1 MLSRPQAPFV
11 APEQVHATRRQ
22 SAALA
27 FLPAALA
34 FLPGVCTIAA
44 DVAVPGAGV
53 APALSLAHS
62 AKPVTPRDRLLRLA
76 EVEGITGLRKSCL
89 YRLIQGGK
97 FPASVRL
104 TARSVAWSESAVH
117 AWVQARIQEGVSK

>member
-1 MLSRPQAPFV
+1 MHPRPCAPF
-11 APEQVHATRRQ
+11 
-22 SAALA
+22 AALD
-27 FLPAALA
+27 LDRSPHHIPAPWA
-34 FLPGVCTIAA
+34 FLPGVCAISA
-44 DVAVPGAGV
+44 DMAGVGGGV

-76 EVEGITGLRKSCL
+76 EVETITGLRKSCL
-89 YRLIQGGK
+89 YRLIQDGK

-104 TARSVAWSESAVH
+104 TARSVAWAESAVH